1 MKVPQFLLSAV
12 AAVALSLQAWTLN
25 EVVKLKVEL
34 AQLTVSLQA
43 HIQPTKSMMDQAN
56 GKSQP

>member
-43 HIQPTKSMMDQAN
+43 HIQSTKSMMDQAN

>member
-43 HIQPTKSMMDQAN
+43 HIQSTKSMMDQAY